1 MWRKKKTAE
10 TLEEDLCRL
19 RRRVDELESRA
30 KIAKLES
37 AEVYDKTLRLMQRM
51 AKRYAVDLADA
62 APSGDGPTPP
72 GNSTGL
78 DPISAKIMERRGM
91 RRQAE

>member
-1 MWRKKKTAE
+1 MWGQNKTLRAV
-10 TLEEDLCRL
+10 EEDLFQL

-51 AKRYAVDLADA
+51 AKRYQVDMKDNEEKL
-62 APSGDGPTPP
+62 PE
-72 GNSTGL
+72 NSETFLENVL
-78 DPISAKIMERRGM
+78 DPISEKILARRKRGFLA
-91 RRQAE
+91 Q